1 MLTRLAILL
10 AVLGQLVSSGLC
22 GAVCGPL
29 SSALFAAPDACCVT
43 PLAAPTEPEPS
54 CCEVEPVEP
63 VWCCDSE
70 APPADSLP
78 ESPEP
83 CPTCAMPCCS
93 APPPAVPATTSS
105 AHLGAFA
112 YLILAPVPAQWTL
125 ERAEFAIRSRPRAT
139 ESPGIRSCNER
150 LASLCVWVI

>member
-1 MLTRLAILL
+1 MLTRLAILF

-29 SSALFAAPDACCVT
+29 SSALFAATDACCV
-43 PLAAPTEPEPS
+43 APSAPSSETS
-54 CCEVEPVEP
+54 CCEVEPAAP
-63 VWCCDSE
+63 VSCCDSE
-70 APPADSLP
+70 PPPADSQP
-78 ESPEP
+78 ASPEP

-105 AHLGAFA
+105 TQLSTFA
-112 YLILAPVPAQWTL
+112 LLMLAPLPAQWTL
-125 ERAEFAIRSRPRAT
+125 ELPEPNSRIRSRAT
-139 ESPGIRSCNER
+139 EPPGPATCNER